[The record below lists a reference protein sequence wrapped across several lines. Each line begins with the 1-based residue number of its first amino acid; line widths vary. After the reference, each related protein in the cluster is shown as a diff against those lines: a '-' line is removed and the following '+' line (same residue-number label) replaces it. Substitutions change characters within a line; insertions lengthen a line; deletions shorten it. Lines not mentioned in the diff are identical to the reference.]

1 MFLDEKMPSPDLI
14 EAKIRQ
20 YTLER
25 KFIPVFMGSAY
36 KNKGVQLALD
46 GVLRYLPSPPEKP
59 NHGFLYNKEKK
70 EEEMLELPTDDN
82 LPFVGYV
89 FKLEESRFGQLTYI
103 RVYQGKLKRGD
114 FVWNDKMAKKV
125 KVSRIVKMHANNMEE
140 IEDVKAGDIF
150 AIFGVECAT
159 GDTLSQADNSFPVR
173 CQRMFVPDPVMSLT
187 INPSKQDN
195 AAKLEKALAKFKRED
210 PTFSVTV
217 DRESE
222 EMIIS
227 GMG

>member
-140 IEDVKAGDIF
+140 IEDVKAGDIY

>member
-46 GVLRYLPSPPEKP
+46 GVIRYLPSPPEKP

>member
-46 GVLRYLPSPPEKP
+46 GVIRYLPSPPEKP

-159 GDTLSQADNSFPVR
+159 GDTLTQADNSFPVR

-187 INPSKQDN
+187 INPNKQDN

>member
-159 GDTLSQADNSFPVR
+159 GDTLTQADNSFPVR

-187 INPSKQDN
+187 INPNKQDN